1 MKFNKVSSTI
11 IVALV
16 TGIWVVSTILAL
28 AWGTTLNWPDF
39 VHVNYGFPL
48 VWATH
53 TLSTIAGPADIWD
66 VNILALCVD
75 FLLWLGSMVAAVT
88 LILHVFNKKA
98 RARNV

>member
-1 MKFNKVSSTI
+1 MRFNSTI
-11 IVALV
+11 IVVLV

-28 AWGTTLNWPDF
+28 TWGTMLNSPDF

-66 VNILALCVD
+66 VNILALWAD
-75 FLLWLGSMVAAVT
+75 LLLWLGSMVASVAA
-88 LILHVFNKKA
+88 ILHVFNKKT
-98 RARNV
+98 